1 MRVFVFEGAAREQ
14 RDADQRD
21 PVRLL
26 VLEFASDVSLRG
38 RKEDEAEDSAVH
50 GRNPRDR
57 LISCATQMRPVK
69 SPTSD

>member
-50 GRNPRDR
+50 GRNRRRHSHGD
-57 LISCATQMRPVK
+57 
-69 SPTSD
+69 